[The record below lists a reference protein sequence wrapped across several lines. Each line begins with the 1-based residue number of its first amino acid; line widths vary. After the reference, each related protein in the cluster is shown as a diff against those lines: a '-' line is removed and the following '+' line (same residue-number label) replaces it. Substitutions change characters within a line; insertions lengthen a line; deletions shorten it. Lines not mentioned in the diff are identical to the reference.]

1 MSKDIVSIVAQCT
14 SVVVIFC
21 LIEMHVQGKA
31 KVMSLHSDLFVA
43 TMA

>member
-1 MSKDIVSIVAQCT
+1 MSKNIVSIVAQCT

-31 KVMSLHSDLFVA
+31 KVMSLSDLFVA